1 MSLMYSMK
9 NSKKTAKV
17 ENRTNR
23 AKMLNKRCIKL
34 KQDLTLLTQGQSRLK
49 WHHEPKK
56 SVTIHKKAAERYF
69 SAGIFFTLYKIWFL
83 YYYGVSEWNSQL
95 LWLISKW
102 KLQTEQY
109 FPNIMSTKLNKLKK
123 CDYLAE
129 RFGGAVNYAVQGGS
143 NYWVSG
149 QNSYCSLLTGKLVL
163 SSTLIQYSLLCW
175 TKRFLISFW
184 KKQLGK
190 CDNSHKS
197 NNYQAGALFYMYYLK
212 KEDFYFASVSNQFTF
227 DIQFA
232 CGAFV
237 LDWSMPSM
245 ISGRYF
251 LRI

>member
-1 MSLMYSMK
+1 MHNIKARFDSTAE
-9 NSKKTAKV
+9 KK
-17 ENRTNR
+17 
-23 AKMLNKRCIKL
+23 
-34 KQDLTLLTQGQSRLK
+34 
-49 WHHEPKK
+49 
-56 SVTIHKKAAERYF
+56 VTIPKKAAERYF
-69 SAGIFFTLYKIWFL
+69 SVGIFFTLCEIWL
-83 YYYGVSEWNSQL
+83 LHYCGVSERNRQL
-95 LWLISKW
+95 LWLILKW

-109 FPNIMSTKLNKLKK
+109 FPNIMSTKLDKLKK
-123 CDYLAE
+123 FDYLAE
-129 RFGGAVNYAVQGGS
+129 HFGGAVNYAVQGGS

-232 CGAFV
+232 CSAFV